1 MANTAQASP
10 MEEPAL
16 RVIETDPV
24 LGKDSPKKQWKKP
37 AIKNTVR
44 ISSITKGSFGPSVF
58 DGSFTS

>member
-1 MANTAQASP
+1 MKDRDILN
-10 MEEPAL
+10 
-16 RVIETDPV
+16 
-24 LGKDSPKKQWKKP
+24 LGKAKKQWKKP